1 MFPDKWTKG
10 VCGQSISVALVELS
24 IENGKVVKALRFSMA
39 LVRFS
44 IGTGR
49 VVKLMRFSMPL
60 VRFLT
65 IIGG

>member
-1 MFPDKWTKG
+1 MLKVLRILIG
-10 VCGQSISVALVELS
+10 
-24 IENGKVVKALRFSMA
+24 NGRVVKALRFSMA

-49 VVKLMRFSMPL
+49 VVKVMRFSMPL